1 MKPSSLHLVDIYA
14 YLCRHEECVRLA
26 AFLLFVSSS
35 SFIANAADLNTDT
48 TCHEKKID
56 VRLTTSTASDKELKS
71 QRAVDGEKPVQP
83 LNIII
88 GPSKLTLWGY
98 AQTGYTVSHTF
109 GGKTTNALDITRI
122 IFMAKA
128 ELTRKLNF
136 FFMYD
141 AVKSELHEY
150 YGEYAFS
157 PALKVRI
164 GQYKQP
170 FTLESIIS
178 PTILNNIGYDPSVL
192 YMAGIATD
200 PCMGNHVARDAGIM
214 LTGDFLKYKGWNL
227 INYSIG
233 VFNGPGMNQKENN
246 TQKDVIGMLNITPIK
261 GLMLSSSFILG
272 TGHAQADSPYGAF
285 KVGEDYK
292 RNRWACGFELKT
304 TPLYAR
310 SEYMTG
316 NDGGIH
322 SLGYYAD
329 IEAHVLP
336 KFDIV
341 ADYDYL
347 KKNNDLYNS
356 VIQSYMAGVQYWIYK
371 RCRILSQYV
380 HTHPKIGGITNAWV
394 TQFQIGF

>member
-1 MKPSSLHLVDIYA
+1 MNFRNLWLI
-14 YLCRHEECVRLA
+14 LA
-26 AFLLFVSSS
+26 CLFS
-35 SFIANAADLNTDT
+35 INAAAENEVANDSVGK
-48 TCHEKKID
+48 EKTIEVK
-56 VRLTTSTASDKELKS
+56 LTTSTTSDKELKA

-98 AQTGYTVSHTF
+98 AQTGYTLKNTAGV
-109 GGKTTNALDITRI
+109 TTNALDITRI
-122 IFMAKA
+122 ILMAKG
-128 ELTRKLNF
+128 ELTKKLSF
-136 FFMYD
+136 FIMYD

-150 YGEYAFS
+150 YAEYAFS

-178 PTILNNIGYDPSVL
+178 PTILNNISYNNSVL

-200 PCMGNHVARDAGIM
+200 PCQGNHVGRDAGIM
-214 LTGDFLKYKGWNL
+214 FTGDVVNYKTWKL

-233 VFNGPGMNQKENN
+233 VFNGPGMNKKENN
-246 TQKDVIGMLNITPIK
+246 TQKDVIGMLNVTPWQ
-261 GLMLSSSFILG
+261 GVMLSTSFLLG
-272 TGHAQADSPYGAF
+272 TGHAESDSPYGAF
-285 KVGEDYK
+285 VTGDNYK
-292 RNRWACGFELKT
+292 RTRWAIGTEIKT
-304 TPLYAR
+304 KPLYAR
-310 SEYMTG
+310 SEFMVG

-322 SLGYYAD
+322 STGYYAD
-329 IEAHVLP
+329 FEAHVLP

-347 KKNNDLYNS
+347 KKNNDLGS
-356 VIQSYMAGVQYWIYK
+356 SEVHSYMAGFQYWIYK
-371 RCRILSQYV
+371 RCRILSQFQRNMPL
-380 HTHPKIGGITNAWV
+380 TGSPTSAWI

>member
-1 MKPSSLHLVDIYA
+1 MKLKN
-14 YLCRHEECVRLA
+14 
-26 AFLLFVSSS
+26 FLFVAMSATLLPSVS
-35 SFIANAADLNTDT
+35 TAADITDT
-48 TCHEKKID
+48 VCHDKKIE
-56 VRLTTSTASDKELKS
+56 VHLTTSTASDKELKA
-71 QRAVDGEKPVQP
+71 QRSIDGERPVQP

-98 AQTGYTVSHTF
+98 AQTGYTLKNTMH
-109 GGKTTNALDITRI
+109 KTTNALDVTRI
-122 IFMAKA
+122 ILMAKG
-128 ELTRKLNF
+128 ELTNKLNF
-136 FFMYD
+136 FIMFD
-141 AVKSELHEY
+141 AAKGELHEY
-150 YGEYAFS
+150 YGEYDFS

-178 PTILNNIGYDPSVL
+178 PTILNNISYDPSVL

-200 PCMGNHVARDAGIM
+200 PCQGNHVGRDVGIM
-214 LTGDFLKYKGWNL
+214 FTGDLIPYKTWKL
-227 INYSIG
+227 LNYSIG

-246 TQKDVIGMLNITPIK
+246 TQKDVIGMLNVTPVK
-261 GLMLSSSFILG
+261 GLMLSTSFLLG
-272 TGHAQADSPYGAF
+272 TGHAQNDNEYGAF
-285 KVGEDYK
+285 KAGEDYK
-292 RNRWACGFELKT
+292 RNRWACGMELKT
-304 TPLYAR
+304 APLYAR
-310 SEYMTG
+310 SELMIG

-322 SLGYYAD
+322 STGYYAD

-347 KKNNDLYNS
+347 KKNNDLDAS
-356 VIQSYMAGVQYWIYK
+356 VIRTYMAGFQYWIYK

-380 HTHPKIGGITNAWV
+380 HTQPRTGGCTNAWI

>member
-1 MKPSSLHLVDIYA
+1 MKLLPIWMLSVSMLFSQAVIA
-14 YLCRHEECVRLA
+14 EEQ
-26 AFLLFVSSS
+26 
-35 SFIANAADLNTDT
+35 TPDT
-48 TCHEKKID
+48 VCHDKKLE
-56 VRLTTSTASDKELKS
+56 VHLTTSTASDKELKA

-83 LNIII
+83 LNIVI

-98 AQTGYTVSHTF
+98 AQTGYTVSHIS

-128 ELTRKLNF
+128 ELTQKLSF

-157 PALKVRI
+157 PALKLRI

-170 FTLESIIS
+170 FTLESVMS
-178 PTILNNIGYDPSVL
+178 PTILNNISYDPSVL

-200 PCMGNHVARDAGIM
+200 PCQGNHVGRDAGIM
-214 LTGDFLKYKGWNL
+214 FTGDLVNYKTWKL
-227 INYSIG
+227 LNYSIG
-233 VFNGPGMNQKENN
+233 VFNGTGMNQKENN
-246 TQKDVIGMLNITPIK
+246 TQKDVIGMLNVTPLK

-272 TGHAQADSPYGAF
+272 TGHAQSDSPYGAF
-285 KVGEDYK
+285 KTGDNYK
-292 RNRWACGFELKT
+292 RNRWAGGFELKT
-304 TPLYAR
+304 SPLYVR
-310 SEYMTG
+310 SEYMIG

-322 SLGYYAD
+322 SHGYYAD
-329 IEAHVLP
+329 FEAHVLP

-341 ADYDYL
+341 GDYDYL
-347 KKNNDLYNS
+347 KKNNDLDGS
-356 VIQSYMAGVQYWIYK
+356 VVRTYMAGFQYWIYK

-380 HTHPKIGGITNAWV
+380 HTQPKAGNITNALI

>member
-1 MKPSSLHLVDIYA
+1 MNLKNFGLI
-14 YLCRHEECVRLA
+14 LA
-26 AFLLFVSSS
+26 CLFS
-35 SFIANAADLNTDT
+35 INAAAENEVANDSVGK
-48 TCHEKKID
+48 EKTIEVK
-56 VRLTTSTASDKELKS
+56 LTTSTKSDKELKA

-98 AQTGYTVSHTF
+98 AQTGYTLKNTAGV
-109 GGKTTNALDITRI
+109 TTNALDITRI
-122 IFMAKA
+122 ILMAKG
-128 ELTRKLNF
+128 ELTKKLSF
-136 FFMYD
+136 FIMYD

-150 YGEYAFS
+150 YAEYAFS

-178 PTILNNIGYDPSVL
+178 PTILNNISYNNSVL

-200 PCMGNHVARDAGIM
+200 PCQGNHVGRDAGIM
-214 LTGDFLKYKGWNL
+214 FTGDVVNYKTWKL

-233 VFNGPGMNQKENN
+233 VFNGPGMNKKENN
-246 TQKDVIGMLNITPIK
+246 TQKDVIGMLNVTPWQ
-261 GLMLSSSFILG
+261 GVMLSTSFLLG
-272 TGHAQADSPYGAF
+272 TGHAESDSPYGAF
-285 KVGEDYK
+285 VTGDNYK
-292 RNRWACGFELKT
+292 RTRWAIGTEIKT
-304 TPLYAR
+304 KPLYAR
-310 SEYMTG
+310 SEFMVG

-322 SLGYYAD
+322 STGYYAD
-329 IEAHVLP
+329 FEAHVLP

-347 KKNNDLYNS
+347 KKNNDLGS
-356 VIQSYMAGVQYWIYK
+356 SEVHSYMAGFQYWIYK
-371 RCRILSQYV
+371 RCRILSQFQRNMPL
-380 HTHPKIGGITNAWV
+380 TGSPTSAWI

>member
-1 MKPSSLHLVDIYA
+1 MK
-14 YLCRHEECVRLA
+14 
-26 AFLLFVSSS
+26 LLFFWILSACIFFSQT
-35 SFIANAADLNTDT
+35 ADATEQTQDT
-48 TCHEKKID
+48 ICHEKKQE
-56 VRLTTSTASDKELKS
+56 VYLTTGTVSDKELKA

-83 LNIII
+83 LNIVI

-98 AQTGYTVSHTF
+98 AQTGYTVNHAS
-109 GGKTTNALDITRI
+109 GGKTTNALEMTRI

-128 ELTRKLNF
+128 ELTHKLSF

-157 PALKVRI
+157 QALKLRI

-170 FTLESIIS
+170 FTLESVIS

-200 PCMGNHVARDAGIM
+200 PCQGNHVGRDAGIM
-214 LTGDFLKYKGWNL
+214 LTGDLLKYKDWNL

-246 TQKDVIGMLNITPIK
+246 TQKDIIGMINVTPIK
-261 GLMLSSSFILG
+261 GLMLSSSFLLG

-285 KVGEDYK
+285 VAGENYK
-292 RNRWACGFELKT
+292 RNRWAGGFELKT

-322 SLGYYAD
+322 SHGYYAD

-347 KKNNDLYNS
+347 KKNNDLDNS

-380 HTHPKIGGITNAWV
+380 HTHPKAGTINNAWV

>member
-1 MKPSSLHLVDIYA
+1 MKH
-14 YLCRHEECVRLA
+14 
-26 AFLLFVSSS
+26 FLRR
-35 SFIANAADLNTDT
+35 IANVLVLTLSLTANAMGQTQDT
-48 TCHEKKID
+48 TRQDKKIE
-56 VRLTTSTASDKELKS
+56 VRFTTSTASDKELQA

-88 GPSKLTLWGY
+88 GPGKLTLWGY
-98 AQTGYTVSHTF
+98 AHTGYTVSHKS

-128 ELTRKLNF
+128 ELTRKLSF

-157 PALKVRI
+157 PAVKLRI

-178 PTILNNIGYDPSVL
+178 PTILNNINYDPSVL

-200 PCMGNHVARDAGIM
+200 ACMGNHVERDAGIM
-214 LTGDFLKYKGWNL
+214 ITGDFLKYKEWKL

-233 VFNGPGMNQKENN
+233 VFNGTGMNQKENN
-246 TQKDVIGMLNITPIK
+246 TQKDVIGMLNVTPVK

-272 TGHAQADSPYGAF
+272 TGHANADSPYGAF
-285 KVGEDYK
+285 KEGEDYK
-292 RNRWACGFELKT
+292 RNRWACGFEMKT
-304 TPLYAR
+304 KPLYAR
-310 SEYMTG
+310 SEFMTG

-322 SLGYYAD
+322 SHGYYAD
-329 IEAHVLP
+329 IEVHVLP

-347 KKNNDLYNS
+347 KKNNELDDS
-356 VIQSYMAGVQYWIYK
+356 VTRSYMAGVQYWVYK
-371 RCRILSQYV
+371 RCRILSQFV
-380 HTHPKIGGITNAWV
+380 HTHPKTGGATNAWV